1 MWRRLPTPSAAQ
13 ISHTTPCSL
22 QPKHDFSLI
31 ANYSEPIKDQ
41 QSAAAVDD
49 EKCCFIRTNAWKSAT
64 GSTRKHPRAAPAT
77 AYHRRTAEN
86 KTDFLLTALYSK
98 ILLRTASSA
107 MVVPLVSRAHRGRTS
122 YALLHRYRLWQM
134 CSGHPRPAA
143 LFGTHSNSLFRRGPN
158 FVTADL
164 LTHVYS
170 MEESKG
176 SDPPRYSSRSDDAVV
191 REVPWPML
199 HLHSCCVDCWPA
211 RTLQCSFDRKRSA
224 AGRELSA
231 LSSCEDIRGETNKNR
246 PSPGG
251 VGIVCAVLD
260 NDRKPPSVRRC

>member
-86 KTDFLLTALYSK
+86 KTKLIFCSPPCTQRSCCEPHLPPWLCRWCLVPTEGERATRCFTA
-98 ILLRTASSA
+98 I
-107 MVVPLVSRAHRGRTS
+107 VSGKCAPGTRG
-122 YALLHRYRLWQM
+122 
-134 CSGHPRPAA
+134 PRPC
-143 LFGTHSNSLFRRGPN
+143 LVPTRTHCFDGAPISSQPICSRTCTAWRR
-158 FVTADL
+158 A
-164 LTHVYS
+164 
-170 MEESKG
+170 
-176 SDPPRYSSRSDDAVV
+176 
-191 REVPWPML
+191 REAIHLDIAQEVMML
-199 HLHSCCVDCWPA
+199 W
-211 RTLQCSFDRKRSA
+211 
-224 AGRELSA
+224 
-231 LSSCEDIRGETNKNR
+231 
-246 PSPGG
+246 
-251 VGIVCAVLD
+251 
-260 NDRKPPSVRRC
+260 